1 MSHHRLLWKI
11 APVKRLNLFNTKKI
25 DQTFNQKLTSKA
37 ETAYLEYKSRRSG
50 VCFPQ
55 SNTGNEQQRL
65 QQLSTKKSTRRRR
78 TSSQQRRHHRQVE
91 PSQTTN
97 MTSSSSSILGNVT
110 DNDRFFEHQKTM
122 GYNSI
127 LSPLTLKRLEDILID
142 ESIMYLTELIDG
154 DCYEYSGG
162 SFFKNDDMTNGNNG
176 ENNNVGRGYAIELLN
191 TGILSV
197 NVWAAV
203 QLGEG
208 AYHGDHVHE
217 DSVLSGVYYSSV
229 PPMSAPLVLR
239 RPSSIGGAGNI
250 GLDTSTNAD
259 FIYREDENGD
269 VILSPSEGELVLFPP
284 WVIHG
289 VPPASVN
296 VNEKIVGKKEKEFK
310 SRISYAFNVTG
321 AYRGDPWAVTR
332 R

>member
-1 MSHHRLLWKI
+1 
-11 APVKRLNLFNTKKI
+11 
-25 DQTFNQKLTSKA
+25 
-37 ETAYLEYKSRRSG
+37 
-50 VCFPQ
+50 
-55 SNTGNEQQRL
+55 
-65 QQLSTKKSTRRRR
+65 
-78 TSSQQRRHHRQVE
+78 
-91 PSQTTN
+91 
-97 MTSSSSSILGNVT
+97 
-110 DNDRFFEHQKTM
+110 
-122 GYNSI
+122 
-127 LSPLTLKRLEDILID
+127 
-142 ESIMYLTELIDG
+142 
-154 DCYEYSGG
+154 
-162 SFFKNDDMTNGNNG
+162 
-176 ENNNVGRGYAIELLN
+176 
-191 TGILSV
+191 
-197 NVWAAV
+197 
-203 QLGEG
+203 
-208 AYHGDHVHE
+208 
-217 DSVLSGVYYSSV
+217 VYYSSV